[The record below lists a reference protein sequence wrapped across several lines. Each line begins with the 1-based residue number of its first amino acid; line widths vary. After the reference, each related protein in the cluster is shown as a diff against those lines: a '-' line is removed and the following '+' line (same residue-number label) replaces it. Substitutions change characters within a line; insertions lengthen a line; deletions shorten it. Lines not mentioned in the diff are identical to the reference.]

1 MEMYNPKSLSSNIN
15 LLVKKVFWIS
25 LKLNI
30 WKPKHFFFFN
40 QTNVGW
46 KSIQSI
52 KYLAPVFLSN
62 IRVCLELHYLVG
74 VRHETC
80 KSSIILKIN
89 HQRKNCSRIQTYQK
103 KNTNKDF
110 ICSCT
115 DILNEWLFLPK
126 ARDVLMRLAMCFCMG
141 MHSPVIPR
149 WYIIPVW
156 LDTNW
161 LSNRTFCLTKRNKH
175 LYHFFK

>member
-1 MEMYNPKSLSSNIN
+1 MKMCNPESLSSNIN
-15 LLVKKVFWIS
+15 LLVNKVFWIS

-30 WKPKHFFFFN
+30 WKPKHIFFFN
-40 QTNVGW
+40 QTKFGW
-46 KSIQSI
+46 KSIQR
-52 KYLAPVFLSN
+52 KYMYLASVFLSN

-103 KNTNKDF
+103 RNANKDF
-110 ICSCT
+110 IFSCT

-161 LSNRTFCLTKRNKH
+161 LSNRTFCLTKRN
-175 LYHFFK
+175 